1 MTSSPP
7 PIRILAGLRE
17 IAPHY
22 GAVLCD
28 IWGVVHDGETRHAGA
43 TDALARVRAEGG
55 KVVLITNA
63 PRPHG
68 PIRAQLDE
76 LLVPHSAYD
85 AIVTSGDVTVDLI
98 AQQGGRPAFHIG
110 PPRDLAL
117 FEEVA
122 EATGARAPLAGLQE
136 AAYCVCT
143 GLFDDDVETPEDYRA
158 RLGIML
164 ARKMPMICA
173 NPDIVVHRGSTLLYC
188 AGALAQL
195 YETMGGVAIYAGK
208 PHAPIYARAL
218 ALAGAQAS
226 VLAIGDAAATDLRG
240 AQEQGLD
247 ALFVTHGIHRR
258 ELHHGGAGALDS
270 ARLEAFAQAK
280 GLSPRYAM
288 ARLCW

>member
-1 MTSSPP
+1 MTSNPA

-17 IAPHY
+17 IAPLY
-22 GAVLCD
+22 GALLCD
-28 IWGVVHDGETRHAGA
+28 IWGVVHDGHARLAGA
-43 TDALARVRAEGG
+43 TEALARYRTQGG
-55 KVVLITNA
+55 RVVLITNA

-76 LLVPHSAYD
+76 LLVPHAAYD
-85 AIVTSGDVTVDLI
+85 AIVTSGDVTVELV
-98 AQQGGRPAFHIG
+98 AQQGDRSVFHIG

-122 EATGARAPLAGLQE
+122 EASGLRPPLAALE
-136 AAYCVCT
+136 HAAYCVCT
-143 GLFDDDVETPEDYRA
+143 GLFDDDAETPEDYRP
-158 RLGIML
+158 RLERML

-173 NPDIVVHRGSTLLYC
+173 NPDIVVHRGSTLIHC